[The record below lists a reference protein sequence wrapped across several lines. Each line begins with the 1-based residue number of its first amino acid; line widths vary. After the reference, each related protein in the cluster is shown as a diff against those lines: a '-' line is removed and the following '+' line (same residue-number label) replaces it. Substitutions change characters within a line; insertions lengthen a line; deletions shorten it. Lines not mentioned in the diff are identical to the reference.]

1 MNLGPTDRP
10 HVDWRALFGAGE
22 RLFVPAGRLLFR
34 AGERPRVAVV
44 TAGVLRVFIPT
55 TPRQQLTLRYARAG
69 DLVGITPLL
78 SGARM
83 WSAEAVSDATVEAF
97 SADDV
102 RALAARDCDIAIAIA
117 EDVASWA
124 AEAARSMA
132 EASASSVAAR
142 VARHIHEAA
151 QVTAEGSTVAR
162 ISQQRLADAAGTSR
176 EVVSRQVRRM
186 RDAGLV
192 ATGPA
197 YITVLDAERLAQL
210 ARGGGLGP

>member
-55 TPRQQLTLRYARAG
+55 TPRQQLTLRYARAD
-69 DLVGITPLL
+69 DLVGIAPLL
-78 SGARM
+78 SGTRM

-102 RALAARDCDIAIAIA
+102 RALA
-117 EDVASWA
+117 
-124 AEAARSMA
+124 
-132 EASASSVAAR
+132 
-142 VARHIHEAA
+142 
-151 QVTAEGSTVAR
+151 
-162 ISQQRLADAAGTSR
+162 
-176 EVVSRQVRRM
+176 
-186 RDAGLV
+186 
-192 ATGPA
+192 
-197 YITVLDAERLAQL
+197 
-210 ARGGGLGP
+210 